1 MPQDQPA
8 RVSFTLRLKDIT
20 IGWSDLESRNPAT
33 RIARGAFRP
42 GLGYEL
48 VEPIFV
54 LRPVEDGGPD
64 ALEREVRYRRARDTL
79 DLSLYAADGSE
90 VDTARIDILRDESS
104 ATELA
109 LEVSIVDRRF
119 WLP

>member
-1 MPQDQPA
+1 M
-8 RVSFTLRLKDIT
+8 SYTLRLKDIT
-20 IGWSDLESRNPAT
+20 IGWCDLEHRDPAS

-54 LRPVEDGGPD
+54 LRPASEAGADV
-64 ALEREVRYRRARDTL
+64 LEREARYRRARDTL
-79 DLSLYAADGSE
+79 DLALYAADGTE
-90 VDTARIDILRDESS
+90 VDTARIDIMRDEGS

-109 LEVSIVDRRF
+109 LEVSIVDRAF
-119 WLP
+119 WKG

>member
-1 MPQDQPA
+1 MPE
-8 RVSFTLRLKDIT
+8 RYTLRLKEIV
-20 IGWSDLESRNPAT
+20 IGWSDLETRNPAT

-54 LRPVEDGGPD
+54 LRPADPMEPD
-64 ALEREVRYRRARDTL
+64 VLEREARYRRARDTL
-79 DLSLYAADGSE
+79 DLALYAADGAE
-90 VDTARIDILRDESS
+90 LDTARIDIMRDESS
-104 ATELA
+104 DTELA

-119 WLP
+119 WGAPS